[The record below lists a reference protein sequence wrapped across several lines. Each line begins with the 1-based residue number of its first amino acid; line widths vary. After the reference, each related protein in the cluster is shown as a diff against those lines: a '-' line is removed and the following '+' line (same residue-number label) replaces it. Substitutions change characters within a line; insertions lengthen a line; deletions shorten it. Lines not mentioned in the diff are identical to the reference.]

1 MLKQK
6 LLFSMGI
13 NNCQLLTEKAKFK
26 VTFNV
31 KTVLFYNNCQLLTE
45 KEEFKVT
52 FNVKTVFL
60 TIIVSYEVKKKNLK
74 LLLT

>member
-1 MLKQK
+1 
-6 LLFSMGI
+6 MGI

-52 FNVKTVFL
+52 FNVKTVF
-60 TIIVSYEVKKKNLK
+60 
-74 LLLT
+74 

>member
-52 FNVKTVFL
+52 FNVKTVFFDNNCQL
-60 TIIVSYEVKKKNLK
+60 
-74 LLLT
+74 